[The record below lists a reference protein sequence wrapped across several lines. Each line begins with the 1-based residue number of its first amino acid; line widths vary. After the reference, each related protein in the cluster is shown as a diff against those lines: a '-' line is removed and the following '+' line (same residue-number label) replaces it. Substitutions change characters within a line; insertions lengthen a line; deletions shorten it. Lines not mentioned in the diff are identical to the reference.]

1 MATSPATHP
10 DAAPRTVG
18 FPRWSHSTRTQERV
32 AEAAATWVATK
43 AEVDSSPAPSA
54 LPALK
59 PNQPNQRMAAPR
71 TVIGRLWGDM
81 LSVPNPFRFP
91 TTRAAARA
99 LTPEV
104 MWTTVPPA
112 KSRAP
117 RFRIHP
123 PIPQTQWATGL
134 YTRRAHRRVKTR

>member
-18 FPRWSHSTRTQERV
+18 FPRWIHSARVHERV
-32 AEAAATWVATK
+32 AAAAAMWVATN
-43 AEVDSSPAPSA
+43 AEVDSSPAASA

-71 TVIGRLWGDM
+71 TVIGRLWGAM
-81 LSVPNPFRFP
+81 LSVPNPLRFP

-99 LTPEV
+99 LTPEL
-104 MWTTVPPA
+104 MWTTGAPG
-112 KSRAP
+112 KSREP
-117 RFRIHP
+117 SFRN
-123 PIPQTQWATGL
+123 
-134 YTRRAHRRVKTR
+134 